1 MSRPSAPKANSGVA
15 PDVQGHPARAQEAT
29 PARAQREGA
38 AMPMARSQLLPLPW
52 KLHLTVLA
60 IALAYPFLFPSSF
73 MLNFGVLALFYAFIG
88 QSWNISGGFAG
99 QLSFGHVAFFGIG
112 AYASTIAQLRFGFSP
127 WLGLPVAALAG
138 ALIGGIIGVLSFRAG
153 LKGSY
158 FALITLAFAE
168 VLRIVS
174 NSVGITGGGLGMLI
188 PMKPGAANL
197 QFAERSGFYFLI
209 LVLVVISIALAEWLR
224 RSRFGAQL
232 AAIRENEDAAKALGI
247 NVFREKVKVMLLS
260 GAIGGVGGSFFA
272 QYFLYIDPLIAFGVD
287 KSVEMLLVTMIGGA
301 GTVYGPMVGALLLA
315 LVSDGTR
322 ALTQIQGL
330 SLVLYGA
337 LLVIIIAFLPN
348 GLIDL
353 FSRIK
358 ARFSRGRN

>member
-1 MSRPSAPKANSGVA
+1 MKPVTSILQPIA
-15 PDVQGHPARAQEAT
+15 
-29 PARAQREGA
+29 
-38 AMPMARSQLLPLPW
+38 W
-52 KLHLTVLA
+52 KLHLSVLA
-60 IALAYPFLFPSSF
+60 VAIAFPFVFPSNF
-73 MLNFGVLALFYAFIG
+73 MVNFGVLALFYAFIG

-99 QLSFGHVAFFGIG
+99 QLSFGHVAFFGAG
-112 AYASTIAQLRFGFSP
+112 AYASTIVQLRLGYSP
-127 WLGLPVAALAG
+127 WLGLPAAALAG
-138 ALIGGIIGVLSFRAG
+138 AAVGGIIGVLSFRAG

-174 NSVGITGGGLGMLI
+174 NSVSITGGGLGMLI
-188 PMKPGAANL
+188 PMKAGAANL

-209 LVLVVISIALAEWLR
+209 LVLAVISVALAEWLR

-232 AAIRENEDAAKALGI
+232 AAIRENEDAARALGI
-247 NVFREKVKVMLLS
+247 NVFIEKVKVMLLS
-260 GAIGGVGGSFFA
+260 GAIGGVGGCFFA
-272 QYFLYIDPLIAFGVD
+272 QYFLYIDPLIVFGVD
-287 KSVEMLLVTMIGGA
+287 KSVEMLLVSMIGGA
-301 GTVYGPMVGALLLA
+301 GTVYGPLVGAVLLA

-337 LLVIIIAFLPN
+337 LLVVIIAYLPN

-353 FSRIK
+353 FVRIK
-358 ARFSRGRN
+358 ARFSRAAS